1 MNWEE
6 FAELYCETQEQNPEG
21 LAHVLRN
28 SSRRFNPEGFF
39 IAECE
44 AMDSSH
50 FGQRVILPYGGG
62 ATFPSP
68 PEGHF
73 SPRGLA
79 SDQSRVIATISA
91 NDIPPESLGG

>member
-6 FAELYCETQEQNPEG
+6 FAGLYCERQEQTPEG
-21 LAHVLRN
+21 LLERLQVLAHV
-28 SSRRFNPEGFF
+28 FQPVGFL

-44 AMDSSH
+44 MMDSSS

-62 ATFPSP
+62 ASLKEP
-68 PEGHF
+68 PKGHF

-79 SDQSRVIATISA
+79 SDQSKVIATIECSE
-91 NDIPPESLGG
+91 IPWRPLP